1 MSLRGFLKELHHRN
15 VFKVAVAY
23 TAAAVVLLEVLTHL
37 FHNFEAP
44 LRSGR
49 SIKRRLNVP
58 ASKWRV
64 TTWRTT

>member
-23 TAAAVVLLEVLTHL
+23 TAAAVVLLEVLTHP

-44 LRSGR
+44 HWV
-49 SIKRRLNVP
+49 LNLITSLLIIGLPV
-58 ASKWRV
+58 ACLMA
-64 TTWRTT
+64 